1 MLPPLR
7 LRSLLWYGF
16 HPWPATQTGWRALCV
31 PVPLASTV
39 GAVVIFTRG
48 HVKPGKEDHRYSGQ
62 HRQLVAVAP
71 SPAPRA
77 SSALSHKQELCP
89 FTWLIFL
96 CGSHCQLT
104 TCLLACKWI
113 HLTTCLLACK
123 WTHGLLS
130 VPRPLHPRTLTPEW
144 AQEKTRSVGQT

>member
-16 HPWPATQTGWRALCV
+16 HPWPATQAGWRALCV
-31 PVPLASTV
+31 WVPLASIV
-39 GAVVIFTRG
+39 GAVVIFTCG

-62 HRQLVAVAP
+62 HHQVVAVAP
-71 SPAPRA
+71 SPAPGA
-77 SSALSHKQELCP
+77 SSALSHKQEPCP

-96 CGSHCQLT
+96 CGSHCQ
-104 TCLLACKWI
+104 
-113 HLTTCLLACK
+113 LTTCLLACK